1 MIDPA
6 NFYKELSKNNI
17 DFFTGVPD
25 SLLKNFCAYVEDNV
39 GDNQHI
45 IAANEG
51 NAIGLAA
58 GYHMATEKIPLVYLQ
73 NSGLGNCIN
82 PLTSLADQEVYSIPL
97 LLLIGWRGEPGI
109 QDEPQHIKQGR
120 ITQEQLELLGID
132 YLVMDADSDISELIF
147 NCLKKIKI
155 NKSPVAILVKKNSFS
170 KYLLKQNKQKAS
182 NFTREQAIKVI
193 VELSNDD
200 DIFISTT
207 GKCSRELYEIR
218 TQRGEAQK
226 DFLTVGSMGH
236 TSSIALGVALSVKDR
251 NIICLDGDGS
261 ILMHLG
267 ALPVISSVAP
277 KNLLHVIL
285 NNGCHE
291 SVGGQPTV
299 INKVDLRKLS
309 YAFDYA
315 NYFEAHNSQE
325 LIENWKEISCSE
337 GPSLLHI
344 NINSSSRE
352 DLSRPKTTALAN
364 KHEFMQSIKDG

>member
-193 VELSNDD
+193 VELSNED

-299 INKVDLRKLS
+299 INTVDLRKLS

-315 NYFEAHNSQE
+315 NYFEVHSSQE

-337 GPSLLHI
+337 GP
-344 NINSSSRE
+344 
-352 DLSRPKTTALAN
+352 PCFT
-364 KHEFMQSIKDG
+364 